1 MRIPLLAIALALAP
15 MFVSAAEPVL
25 AGKTITH
32 EDLWLMPRVGAPALS
47 PDGRLVVFA
56 VQEPAYKKEASRT
69 NLWLVPSD
77 GSAPAR
83 RITQNSSSEA
93 GISWSA
99 DSTRIAFAAKR
110 GDDKQAQIWVLDLA
124 RGGEALRATN
134 LSSGASA
141 PKFSPDGT
149 RILFASRV
157 YQDAKNDADNEK
169 LTKEYDERKYKA
181 RVYTGF
187 PVRFWDKWLDD
198 KQGHLFVQTIGR
210 DDVRDLLAGSALS
223 KLPGFSMA
231 GDDGGAQW
239 APDGKSVVFAASRN
253 RDRAA
258 WSFTSSDLFQVGV
271 DSGEP
276 KRLTGIDALDAG
288 DSWSSPRFSR
298 DGRTLVASFEQNS
311 GSTYNANRLAV
322 LDWPSLRPRGRVE
335 LPDVRSVESFGITPD
350 GRSLFLTAEDAGQ
363 EKLYRAPIA
372 GGLASLVSAPERGV
386 WSSLAVGGSG
396 SSTVLVASQE
406 SATEPPEIVRV
417 DASGKP
423 ARKLTGF
430 ATAKSAA
437 LSLPP
442 AEHFWFTNSRGVRIH
457 NMVVRPPQFDPAKKY
472 PLLVL
477 MHGGPY
483 SQWRDAWVLRWNYH
497 LLAAPGYVVVLTN
510 YVGSTG
516 FGEEFSRKIEG
527 DPLKGPGEDI
537 NEAADEAIRKFS
549 FIDASHQCA
558 AGASYGGHLANWL
571 QGTTTRYRCLI
582 SHAGLVNLESQWGT
596 SDGIYG
602 REVSAGGPVWEQGK
616 VWREQNPIRLA
627 ANFKTPVLVT
637 AGEQDY
643 RVPINNDLE
652 YWSALQRMRVESRL
666 VVFPTEN
673 HWILDGENSRY
684 FYGEVND
691 WLARWL
697 KDAPPRPV
705 AKPPTEAKP
714 AK

>member
-1 MRIPLLAIALALAP
+1 MRTLLLAIALALSP
-15 MFVSAAEPVL
+15 LVVSAAEPKP

-32 EDLWLMPRVGAPALS
+32 EDLWLMPRVGAPTLS
-47 PDGRLVVFA
+47 PDGRLVVFQ
-56 VQEPAYKKEASRT
+56 VVEPAYKKDATRT

-83 RITQNSSSEA
+83 RITQNGSSEA
-93 GISWSA
+93 GVAWSA

-124 RGGEALRATN
+124 RGGEALKATS
-134 LSSGASA
+134 LSTGAGS
-141 PKFSPDGT
+141 PKFSPDGS

-157 YQDAKNDADNEK
+157 YPDAKNDADSEK
-169 LTKEYDERKYKA
+169 LAKADEDRKYKA

-187 PVRFWDKWLDD
+187 PIRYWDKWLDD
-198 KQGHLFVQTIGR
+198 KQNHLFVQTIGR
-210 DDVRDLLAGSALS
+210 DDARDLLAGTALS
-223 KLPGFSMA
+223 RLAGFATA

-239 APDGKSVVFAASRN
+239 APDGKSIVFAASRN

-258 WSFTSSDLFQVGV
+258 WSFTHTDLFQVGV
-271 DSGEP
+271 EGGEP
-276 KRLTGIDALDAG
+276 RRLTGADGLEAG
-288 DSWSSPRFSR
+288 DSWALPRFSR
-298 DGRTLVASFEQNS
+298 DGRSLVAAFEPNS
-311 GSTYNANRLAV
+311 GSTYNATRLV
-322 LDWPSLRPRGRVE
+322 VMDWPGLRQRGRVE
-335 LPDVRSVESFGITPD
+335 LPDARSVESFGIAPD
-350 GRSLFLTAEDAGQ
+350 GRELFLTAEDAGQ
-363 EKLYRAPIA
+363 EKLYRAPI
-372 GGLASLVSAPERGV
+372 GGGMATLAATPPHGV
-386 WSSLAVGGSG
+386 WSSLAVGGTRSP
-396 SSTVLVASQE
+396 VLVASQE
-406 SATEPPEIVRV
+406 SATEPPEIVRLDV
-417 DASGKP
+417 GGKP
-423 ARKLTGF
+423 AQRLTDF
-430 ATAKSAA
+430 ATAKAAA

-442 AEHFWFTNSRGVRIH
+442 LENYWFTNSRGVRIH
-457 NMVVRPPQFDPAKKY
+457 NMLVRPPQFDPAKKY

-516 FGEEFSRKIEG
+516 FGEEFSRRIEG

-537 NEAADEAIRKFS
+537 NEAADEAIRRYG

-558 AGASYGGHLANWL
+558 AGASYGGHLSNWL

-627 ANFKTPVLVT
+627 ANFRTPVLVT
-637 AGEQDY
+637 AGEKDY

-666 VVFPTEN
+666 VVFPDEN

-684 FYGEVND
+684 FYQEVGD

-697 KDAPPRPV
+697 KDAPPTPAARP
-705 AKPPTEAKP
+705 EAETRP